1 MIKNASRARGYVAA
15 ARMHYGEGSEQ
26 HTEALQKLASA
37 QAVDALNKYLELAD
51 KAGGLT
57 RIEKTRLLSIFV
69 DVPYLIPLIDRGSL
83 TREQDA
89 ILHVSK
95 RALRAARMAVTNDP
109 DYRYDDLDQD
119 LYLFESN

>member
-1 MIKNASRARGYVAA
+1 
-15 ARMHYGEGSEQ
+15 MHYGEGSEQ

-37 QAVDALNKYLELAD
+37 QAVDALNKYADLAY

-69 DVPYLIPLIDRGSL
+69 DMPYLMPLIDRGSL
-83 TREQDA
+83 TREQDT

-95 RALRAARMAVTNDP
+95 RALRAARMAVTGDP